1 MLVQFAEE
9 SFQKGM
15 DALEAGR
22 GREALAFFESA
33 IELERKMGDGPPQA
47 RYLSQYGLCLGTV
60 MQRRHEGVRFCREAA
75 ELERYNPDVHC
86 NLGRILIYAGRR
98 KDAHHAFMQGL
109 SIQSDHQGIIR
120 SLKDM
125 GVRRR
130 PVIPFLSRDNPLNIY
145 LGRVRARR

>member
-9 SFQKGM
+9 SFQRGM
-15 DALEAGR
+15 AALEAGR

-47 RYLSQYGLCLGTV
+47 RYLSQYGFCLGTV

-75 ELERYNPDVHC
+75 GLERYNPDVYC
-86 NLGRILIYAGRR
+86 NLGRVLAFSGRR
-98 KDAHHAFMQGL
+98 KDAHNAFIQGL
-109 SIQSDHQGIIR
+109 RIQSDHQGIIR
-120 SLKDM
+120 ALKEM

-145 LGRVRARR
+145 FGRMRAQR